1 MRLIESN
8 AAWECKEAQSGFVAS
23 RLIKLPHH
31 HLMDHGWMMDPLLS
45 SLQAPDKSGMS
56 THHTW
61 DYPPYHRT
69 HPLNI
74 IMFQNKI
81 KMFRTR

>member
-1 MRLIESN
+1 LIESN

-45 SLQAPDKSGMS
+45 SLQAPDVYSSHVGLPTIS
-56 THHTW
+56 SHTSVE
-61 DYPPYHRT
+61 YNNVPE
-69 HPLNI
+69 
-74 IMFQNKI
+74 
-81 KMFRTR
+81 